1 MSFNTGDIVRI
12 TGAEGPAE
20 DALNGT
26 EAEVLSVGTQT
37 FFGLEFPSVSV
48 KLLTVNDELREI
60 YESVVPEY
68 ARDEE
73 PIELM
78 NFDPVQLTL
87 VTAAEV
93 AA

>member
-26 EAEVLSVGTQT
+26 EAEVLSTGTQD
-37 FFGLEFPSVSV
+37 FFGMEFPVVSV
-48 KLLTVNDELREI
+48 KLLTINDELREI
-60 YESVVPEY
+60 YESVIPEEH
-68 ARDEE
+68 RDAE

-78 NFDPVQLTL
+78 NFDPSQLEL
-87 VTAAEV
+87 VSEAA